1 MRGRWG
7 RESGLVLASGRHGSM
22 PTSSRAAPVECT
34 RMRWP
39 ATNAGTPVAGSGTR
53 ASVLGHAAC
62 VVIWF
67 CVHADQV
74 CVLMHANTVHIMCW
88 QGRSSLW
95 RMKRG
100 SPASNDTCAAWPTSM
115 TMQRCG
121 HLLPSLCSSCFQ
133 SRDQKDFMDS
143 KLFHARIATIAAKL
157 QVLRVLALAGARPI
171 PARHV
176 DIPEINRDV
185 RG

>member
-7 RESGLVLASGRHGSM
+7 RESVLVLASGRHGSM
-22 PTSSRAAPVECT
+22 PTSSRTAPVECT

-39 ATNAGTPVAGSGTR
+39 ATNARPPVAGSGTS
-53 ASVLGHAAC
+53 ASALGHAAC

-67 CVHADQV
+67 CVHADYV
-74 CVLMHANTVHIMCW
+74 CVLMHANTVRIVCW

-121 HLLPSLCSSCFQ
+121 HLLPSLSSSCFQ

-143 KLFHARIATIAAKL
+143 KLFTHASQPSLLNFKYCESWRRCPFRSIRCQANS
-157 QVLRVLALAGARPI
+157 PS
-171 PARHV
+171 PC
-176 DIPEINRDV
+176 
-185 RG
+185 